1 LTIPARGI
9 WLARSLGLRNTPCL
23 VGLKGEYAIGETI
36 VSAEDE
42 FAKEIAKQLPVKAAY
57 KDAIRPAARQTGEMA
72 EDIIKAVRLALFPIQ
87 LAAMAQDRFRRFV
100 RNAVDRVPIEN
111 RVTPPAQIVGPVLEA
126 IRYEP
131 EGTPVEEMFSE
142 LLSTSM
148 DEHKIKDAHPAIA
161 LIIKQL
167 SGDEANI
174 LRAIASAPRLLQLVA
189 RFELRADGLVT
200 SSVERNEIPTE
211 GLVFPENVEMYRD
224 RLERLGLIR
233 FDALKPMEPIVDDDG
248 KQIGGCNFF
257 VVKFTEFGATFM
269 RACGTPPVLPV

>member
-1 LTIPARGI
+1 L
-9 WLARSLGLRNTPCL
+9 
-23 VGLKGEYAIGETI
+23 
-36 VSAEDE
+36 SAEDE

-100 RNAVDRVPIEN
+100 RHAVDRVPVEN

-131 EGTPVEEMFSE
+131 EGTAIEEMFSE

-148 DEHKIKDAHPAIA
+148 HEDKIKDAHPAIA

-167 SGDEANI
+167 SSDEAKI
-174 LRAIASAPRLLQLVA
+174 LQAIASPPRLLQLVL
-189 RFELRADGLVT
+189 RFEFRGDGLAT
-200 SSVERNEIPTE
+200 NSVERTEIPTE
-211 GLVFPENVEMYRD
+211 GLVFPENAEMYRD

-233 FDALKPMEPIVDDDG
+233 FDAFKSMEPIVDGDG
-248 KQIGGCNFF
+248 QQTGGYNFF
-257 VVKFTEFGATFM
+257 VIKFTEFGLTFM
-269 RACGTPPVLPV
+269 RACGTPPVVTE